1 MGSNGGSNITPLR
14 KTLPLRV
21 LKPDVNNIKNLAR
34 KLKKVQRVIFMG
46 KFGKILDLLEVNVQ
60 VDALTALAQFYDPPF
75 RCFTFKDFQ
84 LAPTLEE
91 FERIMGYPMKGSKP
105 YQYMEHYPS
114 LKTIAETFDI
124 PIKEIEDNRTN
135 KDNLIGFPIKYL
147 EEKAVNLARDGKWDT
162 FMDVLALII
171 YGIVLFP
178 TIKDFVD
185 FMAIYVFLAYKHRGE
200 NPVPAVL
207 ADIYC
212 TLDFRHEKE
221 GGLIH
226 CCSPI
231 LYFWFVK
238 HIFQDMHQL
247 KTKSKKEWANVLANL
262 NERTIQWYSRSQDIN
277 EVICRCGVFVDVPLM
292 GTKGCINYSPYV
304 ALRQLGYPMTKP
316 PIMDVTKSFVIHGR
330 DGYDASLLRRIR
342 KSWED
347 VVRRGQEL
355 GPRSC
360 GIGEEYHNWV
370 KRRALEVKLP
380 FHSTIITPE
389 VVTTESFFSTE
400 DLEADLALKGQEIE
414 KLQKE
419 LEMAHQA
426 YRDMEYK
433 NTQQSLI
440 LEKVQKRAREE
451 EESKER
457 TRICLRGANEE
468 LRLRRQERDDAVIE
482 GLRLK
487 ELLKKSGEKH
497 EIIRRQEANL
507 KQQIERVR
515 AECENK
521 IMVERQCQEEIIEA
535 YRVELARKEDEMYT
549 QKDTI
554 ERLVQEGMFWMDR
567 FSKLVYLTNSAIG
580 EIPPLLRAAD
590 GMANPLSTP
599 QEISIFIEHCKSLI
613 EQMKKLM
620 AH

>member
-147 EEKAVNLARDGKWDT
+147 EEKSVNLARDGKWDT

-185 FMAIYVFLAYKHRGE
+185 FMAIDVFLAYKHRGE
-200 NPVPAVL
+200 NLVPAVL

-212 TLDFRHEKE
+212 TLDFHHEKE
-221 GGLIH
+221 GGLIY
-226 CCSPI
+226 CCSQI

-262 NERTIQWYSRSQDIN
+262 NERTIQ
-277 EVICRCGVFVDVPLM
+277 
-292 GTKGCINYSPYV
+292 
-304 ALRQLGYPMTKP
+304 
-316 PIMDVTKSFVIHGR
+316 
-330 DGYDASLLRRIR
+330 
-342 KSWED
+342 
-347 VVRRGQEL
+347 
-355 GPRSC
+355 
-360 GIGEEYHNWV
+360 
-370 KRRALEVKLP
+370 
-380 FHSTIITPE
+380 
-389 VVTTESFFSTE
+389 
-400 DLEADLALKGQEIE
+400 
-414 KLQKE
+414 
-419 LEMAHQA
+419 
-426 YRDMEYK
+426 
-433 NTQQSLI
+433 
-440 LEKVQKRAREE
+440 
-451 EESKER
+451 
-457 TRICLRGANEE
+457 
-468 LRLRRQERDDAVIE
+468 
-482 GLRLK
+482 
-487 ELLKKSGEKH
+487 
-497 EIIRRQEANL
+497 
-507 KQQIERVR
+507 
-515 AECENK
+515 
-521 IMVERQCQEEIIEA
+521 
-535 YRVELARKEDEMYT
+535 
-549 QKDTI
+549 
-554 ERLVQEGMFWMDR
+554 
-567 FSKLVYLTNSAIG
+567 
-580 EIPPLLRAAD
+580 
-590 GMANPLSTP
+590 
-599 QEISIFIEHCKSLI
+599 
-613 EQMKKLM
+613 
-620 AH
+620 